1 MSLPKVSVIMNTLN
15 ENEKFLKE
23 AIDSYITQSGVDLQF
38 ILSTVECD
46 KSIEY
51 VKNRYPSIEVVTV
64 PLKKHPA
71 GGNTNLP
78 KGAYIQLNNALKYVK
93 GDFVCYASSND
104 RAIKNKLVS
113 EVNMLESY
121 KKDVCYSNYNFIRED
136 GKFIKTM
143 KLPSYKHS
151 LHLQGNIVTDCSM
164 FRSSLIKEFLPFDL
178 KLNNLGYWDF
188 WLRVYKNKGDVFI
201 HNLIPTWEYRQH
213 PTSMRLKRLADPVKQ
228 EKELE
233 ERRKLIERYK

>member
-1 MSLPKVSVIMNTLN
+1 MDKVTVIMNTLN
-15 ENEKFLKE
+15 EDKKYLKE
-23 AIDSYITQSGVDLQF
+23 AIDSYINQQGVELQF

-46 KSIEY
+46 YSIGY
-51 VKNRYPSIEVVTV
+51 VKEHYPSIELVIT
-64 PLKKHPA
+64 PLKEHPA

-78 KGAYIQLNNALKYVK
+78 KGAYIQLNNALNYVK

-104 RAIKNKLVS
+104 RALPNKLQS
-113 EVNMLESY
+113 ECEIMRRYRKL
-121 KKDVCYSNYNFIRED
+121 VCYSNYNFIKED

-151 LHLQGNIVTDCSM
+151 LHLQGNIVSDCSM

-178 KLNNLGYWDF
+178 SVNNLAYWDF
-188 WLRVYKNKGDVFI
+188 WLRLYRKKGDVFI
-201 HNLIPTWEYRQH
+201 HNLTPTWEYRQH
-213 PTSMRLKRLADPVKQ
+213 PSSMRLKRLADPVKQ

-233 ERRKLIERYK
+233 ERRKLIERYR